1 MLEVNIVITAFF
13 FFKAQTDEVN
23 LSIFWAFLTGFRSF
37 QVASLSANALI
48 SFRTTLQV
56 YLESAINTEFPCG
69 VSYGLVFFKNP
80 VEITRLELPTRQFLL
95 LILDPIWGHPE
106 RKEVDFDIVVGSHP
120 QTLLHVN
127 Y

>member
-1 MLEVNIVITAFF
+1 MMLEVNIVITAFF

-69 VSYGLVFFKNP
+69 LSYGLVFFKNP
-80 VEITRLELPTRQFLL
+80 VEITRLELPTQQFLL
-95 LILDPIWGHPE
+95 LILDPIWGSPRTE
-106 RKEVDFDIVVGSHP
+106 GSGF
-120 QTLLHVN
+120 
-127 Y
+127 